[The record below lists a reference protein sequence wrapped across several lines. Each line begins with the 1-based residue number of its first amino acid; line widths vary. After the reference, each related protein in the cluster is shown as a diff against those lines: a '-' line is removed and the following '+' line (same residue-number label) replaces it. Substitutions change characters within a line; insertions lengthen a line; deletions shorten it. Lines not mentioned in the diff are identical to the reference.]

1 MVVACET
8 DNRYTTLP
16 ATATRYSQQMH
27 PRIDHTRYGVL
38 DNKRIGQF
46 GIDYDGIGLE
56 RGVEWVQ
63 RTAHNRGT
71 LGANDK
77 VKGRT
82 REAENSRG
90 TSSTA
95 QSVTELQ
102 HQLDNTRQ
110 KLGVWEARID
120 VLARKIDDQQS
131 RIVRLT
137 QERDALNREAKEKEG
152 KLVRSERERDRLQQQ
167 IYILQ
172 DDLTRS
178 QNHGQKSPENA
189 KLQRQNQEDKIMQT
203 ELDQVKSEHTHTLA
217 LLEIC
222 TQELKGAQSFSTKA
236 DGLSGAEVTSM
247 IEGLNSEI
255 LQTAAFIADSFVFCN
270 AGTEEERQKAAYGSV
285 KDLLG
290 DKMTKILTTVRHSD
304 DPMLVQIALQSCF
317 IWCSKHVIET
327 WYFEKDRWS
336 HQLLSSIYD
345 KVRQAGE

>member
-1 MVVACET
+1 
-8 DNRYTTLP
+8 
-16 ATATRYSQQMH
+16 MH
-27 PRIDHTRYGVL
+27 PRIDHTRYNIL

-46 GIDYDGIGLE
+46 GIDCNGKGLE
-56 RGVEWVQ
+56 RGVEWAQ

-77 VKGRT
+77 AKGMT
-82 REAENSRG
+82 GEAEISG
-90 TSSTA
+90 GISSTA
-95 QSVTELQ
+95 QSVAELQ

-110 KLGVWEARID
+110 QLGVWGARMD

-131 RIVRLT
+131 KITRLT
-137 QERDALNREAKEKEG
+137 EERDALGREAKEKEG
-152 KLVRSERERDRLQQQ
+152 KLVRSERERGRLQQQ

-172 DDLTRS
+172 DDVTRS
-178 QNHGQKSPENA
+178 QNHGQKSSEKA
-189 KLQRQNQEDKIMQT
+189 KLQHQNQEAKNMQT

-236 DGLSGAEVTSM
+236 DGLSGAEVISM

-255 LQTAAFIADSFVFCN
+255 LQTAAFIADSFAFGN
-270 AGTEEERQKAAYGSV
+270 ARTEEEKQKAAYGRV

-290 DKMTKILTTVRHSD
+290 DKMTKNLTTVRHSD

-327 WYFEKDRWS
+327 WFFEKDRWS
-336 HQLLSSIYD
+336 HQLLSSVYD